1 MNFRRKVSF
10 VVERWEGVEEEEE
23 EEEKGD
29 REKKEQWVY
38 MLCGLAV

>member
-10 VVERWEGVEEEEE
+10 VVEQWEGVEEEEE
-23 EEEKGD
+23 EEGD